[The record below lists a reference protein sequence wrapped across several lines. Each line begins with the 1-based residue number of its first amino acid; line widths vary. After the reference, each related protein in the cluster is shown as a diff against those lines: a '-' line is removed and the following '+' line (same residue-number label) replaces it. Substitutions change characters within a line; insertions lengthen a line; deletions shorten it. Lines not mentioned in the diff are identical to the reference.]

1 MHSITVGTLL
11 ERCRRAEP
19 WMMAIWLT
27 ERGVPL
33 SSVCLHEIAAIAQ
46 SSALN
51 ILRKIRVVVQSEM
64 EDGAILMPSSEF
76 TSIMNRRSLET
87 PSRMHPRT
95 EEEEYTKERATDEPE
110 VDSAANSNSCSKD
123 PLETVLQFMPAILH
137 DKVRLVWMKL
147 EEGPMF
153 FDDLV
158 EALGLSVP
166 ELNSIMGAFEIDG
179 LIERLGGNRFV
190 RPDCFDARTF
200 QRDNCARATS
210 QYRDGF
216 EGQHVL
222 TGNDSKRVNGHPIKN
237 DRPGCEQRRG
247 GPQSLLHDSYIN
259 DSLDKL
265 RTRVVKFVVHFFN
278 GVSRKYLQ
286 LYLAAFWCFADKLL
300 GRDDYIFRLC
310 LTSPPQRYMDL
321 LQYISHS
328 PVKIATD
335 SVKSR

>member
-19 WMMAIWLT
+19 WVMAIWLT

-33 SSVCLHEIAAIAQ
+33 SSVRLHQIAAIAQ

-64 EDGAILMPSSEF
+64 EVGTILMPSSEF

-87 PSRMHPRT
+87 PSRLHPRT
-95 EEEEYTKERATDEPE
+95 EEEQYLRERTTDEPE
-110 VDSAANSNSCSKD
+110 SDGAANSVSRSKD
-123 PLETVLQFMPAILH
+123 PLETALLFMPTILH
-137 DKVRLVWMKL
+137 DKVRLVWAKL

-190 RPDCFDARTF
+190 RPDCFDARTL

-222 TGNDSKRVNGHPIKN
+222 TGNDSKRINGHPVK
-237 DRPGCEQRRG
+237 DDLPGCEQQRCG
-247 GPQSLLHDSYIN
+247 AQSLIHDSHSN
-259 DSLDKL
+259 ESWDKL
-265 RTRVVKFVVHFFN
+265 RTRVVKFVVRFFN

-310 LTSPPQRYMDL
+310 LTSPPQRYMEL
-321 LQYISHS
+321 LQYVSHS
-328 PVKIATD
+328 PVKIAAD
-335 SVKSR
+335 SV